1 MEEQMVPQQGGMAG
15 QPISIAYS
23 GAQMTKMEVM
33 AFLYEAARYQ
43 KEFKQ
48 YEGRKAE
55 RDKRLQTLEVQVKG
69 RRTFP
74 KETPMQPP
82 SELPRFSTRRRREY
96 QARQQREYQT
106 WLAEAPMREEAR
118 QRKQAEEDARI
129 EGLKKQYSDLQSE
142 ALEDAVNMN
151 VLAAEY
157 KDLLAKQVIAP
168 DYQKFDVPEM
178 LLMYL
183 FNARANTLAE
193 AINIYHEE
201 MYRMEMRSLAEQQ
214 RQEARAAQRRQAA
227 LAMQQLEAQREQ
239 AAHLLEAE
247 KSAKAARAAA
257 ENAEMLAWIDLLSR

>member
-82 SELPRFSTRRRREY
+82 SGLARFSSRK
-96 QARQQREYQT
+96 QREYQT
-106 WLAEAPMREEAR
+106 WLAEAPMREKTR
-118 QRKQAEEDARI
+118 QRKEAEEAARI
-129 EGLKKQYSDLQSE
+129 EGLQKQYSDLQSE

-257 ENAEMLAWIDLLSR
+257 ENAELLAWIDLLSR